1 MLLGGKMEITP
12 EIQAIL
18 DAQKE
23 ELTASFEESTKGLK
37 DSQQKLLAEK
47 KAEQEKQQ
55 QLAEEAEKVRLEK
68 AAQDKDVSTLSES
81 YEAKLQAERD
91 RLAAL
96 EAENEKL
103 TNGIKQGKISELA
116 SGFVNSNIVD
126 DAFSRQAM
134 QDVYSKRLDIRE
146 GKTVVLD
153 VEGNLT
159 ALSVEDLNKEIMTAS
174 IYANHIRSNQST
186 GGGAT
191 GSRAT
196 GGAGVAGKKYS
207 ELTAEQKVQYLND
220 NPLKRTGN

>member
-1 MLLGGKMEITP
+1 MEITP

-18 DAQKE
+18 DKQKDD
-23 ELTASFEESTKGLK
+23 LTAAFEESTKGLK

-55 QLAEEAEKVRLEK
+55 QLSDEAETARLAK

-91 RLAAL
+91 TLAAL
-96 EAENEKL
+96 QAENEKL
-103 TNGIKQGKISELA
+103 TSGIKQGEISKLA
-116 SGFVNSNIVD
+116 NSFVSSNIVD

-174 IYANHIRSNQST
+174 IYANHIRSNKST

-191 GSRAT
+191 GNRTT
-196 GGAGVAGKKYS
+196 GGAGGTGKKYS
-207 ELTAEQKVQYLND
+207 ELTPDQKVQYLND
-220 NPLKRTGN
+220 NPLKRVGN

>member
-1 MLLGGKMEITP
+1 MEITP

-37 DSQQKLLAEK
+37 ASQQTLLAEK

-55 QLAEEAEKVRLEK
+55 LLSEEAEKVRLEK

-81 YEAKLQAERD
+81 YEAKLAAERET
-91 RLAAL
+91 LAAL
-96 EAENEKL
+96 QAENEKL
-103 TNGIKQGKISELA
+103 HNGIKQGEISKLA
-116 SGFVNSNIVD
+116 NGFVTANIVD

-153 VEGNLT
+153 LDGNLT
-159 ALSVEDLNKEIMTAS
+159 ALSVEDLNKEIMSSS
-174 IYANHIRSNQST
+174 IYANHIKSNSST

-191 GSRAT
+191 GSRSADRVGST
-196 GGAGVAGKKYS
+196 NKKFS
-207 ELTAEQKVQYLND
+207 ELTAEQKVQHLND
-220 NPLKRTGN
+220 NPLKRIGN

>member
-1 MLLGGKMEITP
+1 MDITP

-37 DSQQKLLAEK
+37 ESQQKLLAEK

-55 QLAEEAEKVRLEK
+55 LLSEEAEKVRLEK

-81 YEAKLQAERD
+81 YEAKLAAERET
-91 RLAAL
+91 LAAL
-96 EAENEKL
+96 QAENEKL
-103 TNGIKQGKISELA
+103 HNGIKQGEISKLA
-116 SGFVNSNIVD
+116 NGFVTANIVD

-153 VEGNLT
+153 LDGNLT
-159 ALSVEDLNKEIMTAS
+159 ALSVEDLNKEIMSSS
-174 IYANHIRSNQST
+174 IYANHIKSNSST

-191 GSRAT
+191 GSRSADRVGST
-196 GGAGVAGKKYS
+196 NKKFS
-207 ELTAEQKVQYLND
+207 ELTAEQKVQHLND
-220 NPLKRTGN
+220 NPLKRIGN